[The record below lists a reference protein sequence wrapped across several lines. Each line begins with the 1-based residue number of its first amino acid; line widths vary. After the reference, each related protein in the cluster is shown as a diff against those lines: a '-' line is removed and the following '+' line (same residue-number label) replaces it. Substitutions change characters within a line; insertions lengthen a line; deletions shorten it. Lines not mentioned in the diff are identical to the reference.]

1 MIRIKRCINDRRRLV
16 LEVGEKHWHIS
27 YQEARNI
34 QKDLKNL
41 KIDRRKK

>member
-1 MIRIKRCINDRRRLV
+1 MIRVKRCINDKNRLV
-16 LEVGEKHWHIS
+16 LQVGKNEWHIS

-41 KIDRRKK
+41 KVNRRKK